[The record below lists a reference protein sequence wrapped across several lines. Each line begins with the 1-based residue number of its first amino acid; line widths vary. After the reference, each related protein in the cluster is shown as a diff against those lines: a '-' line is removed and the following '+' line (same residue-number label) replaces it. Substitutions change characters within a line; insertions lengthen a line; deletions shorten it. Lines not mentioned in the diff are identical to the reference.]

1 MRAQQKYIY
10 NDIYIYIYLY
20 MYIHIYIY
28 IYISHTR
35 LLPVCCIVRCI
46 YVNRDIHL
54 VFRFVMYRLEH
65 IYIYIYIHMEI
76 YTCRIC
82 LGIGS
87 KLGPVLGQFGPR
99 RSIDSIDVKLFGP
112 VWAQVCTNFC
122 RSGSDQVM
130 WVSAGAFWC
139 TKSGTQRWGQ

>member
-1 MRAQQKYIY
+1 
-10 NDIYIYIYLY
+10 
-20 MYIHIYIY
+20 
-28 IYISHTR
+28 
-35 LLPVCCIVRCI
+35 
-46 YVNRDIHL
+46 
-54 VFRFVMYRLEH
+54 
-65 IYIYIYIHMEI
+65 MEI

-87 KLGPVLGQFGPR
+87 RLGPVLAQFGPR

-139 TKSGTQRWGQ
+139 PKSGTQRW

>member
-65 IYIYIYIHMEI
+65 IYIYIYIYTYGDI
-76 YTCRIC
+76 YVSDL
-82 LGIGS
+82 LGHWL
-87 KLGPVLGQFGPR
+87 KAGP
-99 RSIDSIDVKLFGP
+99 SFGP
-112 VWAQVCTNFC
+112 VWAQTFH
-122 RSGSDQVM
+122 
-130 WVSAGAFWC
+130 
-139 TKSGTQRWGQ
+139 